1 MRNISNYARLGLLV
15 FLIACS
21 SSVALAKSSRPAG
34 LYLNPFLGPPGSKI
48 NHVTVALFPNRQ
60 YCMQSDDESGKVQRG
75 TYRLVKEKI
84 YLDNGMKLA
93 KYNDDFG
100 DPSREFYSLTQ
111 NGKEI
116 DMLLYADDQFFIK
129 REGVSPKKFW
139 RSLKI
144 EVCNDYR

>member
-1 MRNISNYARLGLLV
+1 MRNISNYAKLGLLA

-60 YCMQSDDESGKVQRG
+60 YCMQREGESGKV
-75 TYRLVKEKI
+75 RL
-84 YLDNGMKLA
+84 
-93 KYNDDFG
+93 
-100 DPSREFYSLTQ
+100 SQ

-116 DMLLYADDQFFIK
+116 DMLGYADDQCFIK

>member
-1 MRNISNYARLGLLV
+1 MTPYFGQGN
-15 FLIACS
+15 
-21 SSVALAKSSRPAG
+21 AK
-34 LYLNPFLGPPGSKI
+34 I
-48 NHVTVALFPNRQ
+48 VTVALFPNRQ
-60 YCMQSDDESGKVQRG
+60 YCMQSDDKLGKVRRG
-75 TYRLVKEKI
+75 TYRLVKQKI

-93 KYNDDFG
+93 KYEDDFG
-100 DPSREFYSLTQ
+100 DPSREFYSLSQ

-116 DMLLYADDQFFIK
+116 DMLGYADDQCFIK

>member
-1 MRNISNYARLGLLV
+1 
-15 FLIACS
+15 
-21 SSVALAKSSRPAG
+21 
-34 LYLNPFLGPPGSKI
+34 
-48 NHVTVALFPNRQ
+48 
-60 YCMQSDDESGKVQRG
+60 MQSDDEPEKVRRG
-75 TYRLVKEKI
+75 TYRLVKQKI

-93 KYNDDFG
+93 KYKDDFG
-100 DPSREFYSLTQ
+100 DPSREFYSLSQ

-144 EVCNDYR
+144 EVCKDYR

>member
-1 MRNISNYARLGLLV
+1 MRNISNYAKLGLLT

-34 LYLNPFLGPPGSKI
+34 LYLNPFLGPPGTKI
-48 NHVTVALFPNRQ
+48 KHVTVALFPNRQ
-60 YCMQSDDESGKVQRG
+60 YCMQSDYEPEKVRRG
-75 TYRLVKEKI
+75 TYRLVKQKI

-93 KYNDDFG
+93 KYKDDFG
-100 DPSREFYSLTQ
+100 DPSHEFYSLSQ

-116 DMLLYADDQFFIK
+116 DMLGYFDDQFLMK

-144 EVCNDYR
+144 QVCKDYR